1 MAHTDIPKGSSKKAS
16 PPVTAHATPVAPTS
30 AKSGK
35 GKRAARASHNA
46 DDAIRMATQ
55 PEGGVGGQS
64 GTGQRQPHHRV
75 DEAAGKQAAQ
85 AQTSEETQ
93 LPEPPAG
100 PGYQS
105 GGRGLDREQQVA
117 ERKQRESGVGKTM
130 DQGPGL
136 DPPPG
141 APLHRRH

>member
-1 MAHTDIPKGSSKKAS
+1 MAHPDMPKGNSKKAATPAAGRS
-16 PPVTAHATPVAPTS
+16 IPVTPTS
-30 AKSGK
+30 ATSGK
-35 GKRAARASHNA
+35 SKRASRASHTA
-46 DDAIRMATQ
+46 DDAILRATQ
-55 PEGGVGGQS
+55 PDGGVGGQS

-105 GGRGLDREQQVA
+105 GGRGLDREQHVA

-141 APLHRRH
+141 APLHHRH

>member
-30 AKSGK
+30 GKS
-35 GKRAARASHNA
+35 KRASRASHTA
-46 DDAIRMATQ
+46 DDAILRATQ
-55 PEGGVGGQS
+55 PDGGVGVQS

-105 GGRGLDREQQVA
+105 GGRGLDREQHVA

-141 APLHRRH
+141 APLHHRH

>member
-1 MAHTDIPKGSSKKAS
+1 MAHTDMPKGNSKKTS
-16 PPVTAHATPVAPTS
+16 PPVAGHATPVASTS

-35 GKRAARASHNA
+35 GKHTARASHQA
-46 DDAIRMATQ
+46 DDAILGATQ

-64 GTGQRQPHHRV
+64 GAGQRQPHHRV
-75 DEAAGKQAAQ
+75 DEAAGTQAAQ

-105 GGRGLDREQQVA
+105 GGRGMDREQRVV
-117 ERKQRESGVGKTM
+117 ERKQRESGVGQTM